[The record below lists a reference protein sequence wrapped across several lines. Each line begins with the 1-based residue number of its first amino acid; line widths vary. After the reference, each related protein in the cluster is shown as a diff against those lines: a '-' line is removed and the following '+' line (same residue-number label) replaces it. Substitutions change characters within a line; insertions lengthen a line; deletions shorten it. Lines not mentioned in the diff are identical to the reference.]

1 MDLIRIR
8 GLEIDCIVGVR
19 PLEREREQRVHI
31 DLALGMDLSPA
42 GRTGRIALTC
52 DYDEVAEEVI
62 ALLRFRRYHL
72 IEMATEE
79 ITAMLLGVHPSL
91 EMVDIRLDKPAAL
104 DGRARA
110 ASVEVKR
117 MRSDFRRSTRSTAF
131 GAVDV
136 VLETREAGLYL
147 FSVNP
152 SREFVPAES
161 QEVRVL
167 EWLISGDL
175 TCRGVPVPRHS
186 LAAGGAEGPSDQLGY
201 ANPGSDAAVLFRCIC
216 PPMLD
221 VDVAP

>member
-8 GLEIDCIVGVR
+8 GLEIDCIVGLR

-31 DLALGMDLSPA
+31 DLALGMDLSKA

-52 DYDEVAEEVI
+52 DYDEIAEEVI
-62 ALLRFRRYHL
+62 AMLRFRRYQL

-79 ITAMLLGVHPSL
+79 ITAMLLGVHPAL

-110 ASVEVKR
+110 ASVEITR
-117 MRSDFRRSTRSTAF
+117 TRADFPHSSRTTSF

-147 FSVNP
+147 FSVEP
-152 SREFVPAES
+152 SKTLAATRPSDGRA
-161 QEVRVL
+161 L
-167 EWLISGDL
+167 EWLVSGDL
-175 TCRGVPVPRHS
+175 ESGGRPVLRHVPSPG
-186 LAAGGAEGPSDQLGY
+186 AGEGSSDATVY
-201 ANPGSDAAVLFRCIC
+201 ANNGDDAAVLFRCIC
-216 PPMLD
+216 PPGLD
-221 VDVAP
+221 FG